1 MKVTVLT
8 ENTSCNEYLDAEHGL
23 SLLIETDGYR
33 ILFDTG
39 QTDLF
44 SVNADKLALDLSAVD
59 LLIVSHGHY
68 DHGGG
73 IERFLEINDKANIVI
88 SRYAFESHHNASGKY
103 IGLDQSLKNN
113 GRFVFIEDAMKIDD
127 NIMIYTSDGR
137 DCSYYNDNFGLT
149 LFENGIHIPD
159 DFRHEIYLEI
169 TEKNRKYIFSGCSH
183 KGVLNIMSWFT
194 PDVFVG
200 GFHFMKI
207 DPINQKGLLKDLAD
221 KLLSY
226 DTKYYTC
233 HCTGSEQYGILKE
246 RMSDKLEYI
255 STGMSFDL

>member
-8 ENTSCNEYLDAEHGL
+8 ENTSCNEFFDAEHGL

-44 SVNADKLALDLSAVD
+44 SVNADKLALDLSTVD
-59 LLIVSHGHY
+59 LLVISHGHY

-73 IERFLEINDKANIVI
+73 IGRFLEINEKARIII
-88 SRYAFESHHNASGKY
+88 SKYAFESYHNAAGKY
-103 IGLDQSLKNN
+103 IGLDQTLKNN
-113 GRFVFIEDAMKIDD
+113 ERFVFIEDAVKINE
-127 NIMIYTSDGR
+127 NITIHTSDR
-137 DCSYYNDNFGLT
+137 MDCSHYNDNFGLT
-149 LFENGIHIPD
+149 LFKNGIHVSD
-159 DFRHEIYLEI
+159 DFRHEIYLQIIEN
-169 TEKNRKYIFSGCSH
+169 NRKYIFSGCSH

-207 DPINQKGLLKDLAD
+207 DPVNQKDLLTELAEE
-221 KLLSY
+221 LLSY

-233 HCTGSEQYGILKE
+233 HCTGSEQYDILKE
-246 RMSDKLEYI
+246 RMCEKLDYI
-255 STGMSFDL
+255 STRMSFKL